1 MEDRPNLKKTFV
13 NELVQGSSVDSVFL
27 LTKKILKKK
36 KSGEDYCI
44 ICLQDRSGS
53 IDGIIWTE
61 AYKNLG
67 IFTEGNFVRVKG
79 EVSDYKGARQLAVS
93 FLSSLDKPAEDELIF
108 SDFVRVSKTDSKEMF
123 SELKTYIGKMEN
135 RHLKNL
141 LESFFSNEDFRDSFC
156 RSSAA
161 VQYHHAYIGGLLEH
175 TLSMVKIC
183 DYLAGC
189 YKNVDRDLLIAGA
202 ILHDAGKVVEYVS
215 EKKGALIKI
224 TDEGRLLGHIT
235 IGYGMIL
242 RKIDEMKHFPKDLKD
257 RLLHI
262 ILSHHGH
269 KEFGSPKRPK
279 TLEAFIVYHVDHL
292 DADVGGFN
300 FILEE
305 SGGFSDWYEY
315 LRNFERS
322 IFLKNTDFENNFLG
336 SAADSGD
343 IEEIEDNTAGAP
355 EPPQDSQRRHNS
367 QEKVPTQNNH
377 NRQKGLF

>member
-1 MEDRPNLKKTFV
+1 MNEKPLLKKQFIG
-13 NELVQGSSVDSVFL
+13 ELAPGMAVDSVFL

-53 IDGIIWTE
+53 LDGVIWTE

-67 IFTEGNFVRVKG
+67 VFVEGNFVRVKG
-79 EVSDYKGARQLAVS
+79 EVSDYKGARQLSVS
-93 FLSSLDKPAEDELIF
+93 FLSSLERSDEDKLAF
-108 SDFVRVSKTDSKEMF
+108 SDYVRISKRDSAEMF
-123 SELKTYIGKMEN
+123 SELNTYIDRMEN
-135 RHLKNL
+135 NHLKSL
-141 LESFFSNEDFRDSFC
+141 LESFFNAGDFKESFC
-156 RSSAA
+156 KSSAA

-183 DYLAGC
+183 NYLSEN
-189 YKNVDRDLLIAGA
+189 YKNINKDLLITGA
-202 ILHDAGKVVEYVS
+202 ILHDIGKVIEYVS
-215 EKKGALIKI
+215 EKRGALIKI

-235 IGYGMIL
+235 IGYGMVL
-242 RKIDEMKHFPKDLKD
+242 EKINEIKKFPKELKD

-292 DADVGGFN
+292 DADIGGFT

-305 SGGFSDWYEY
+305 SGGLSDWSEY

-322 IFLKNTDFENNFLG
+322 IFLKNPDYENNLFSDSSG
-336 SAADSGD
+336 SGD
-343 IEEIEDNTAGAP
+343 TEEIEDYNSNSLEAEKAADSRQHKPDRQAP
-355 EPPQDSQRRHNS
+355 
-367 QEKVPTQNNH
+367 H
-377 NRQKGLF
+377 NRRDTQDELF